1 MRDERRQPR
10 LRPVDD
16 DASPESV
23 RPRSWLHH
31 PLTRKVKAMATLLG
45 AVVAIS
51 GYLAGAGAKAIK
63 WAGVATTAE
72 VTKALDERFE
82 KVNENVRVL
91 KGDVA
96 KIDQKLEEISA
107 QTHALAESLKKP
119 EHRGRKRAPATP
131 ETKEGD
137 REQ

>member
-16 DASPESV
+16 DGEPESL

-31 PLTRKVKAMATLLG
+31 PLTRKVKAAATLLG
-45 AVVAIS
+45 AVAAVS

-63 WAGVATTAE
+63 WAGVATVADLVAQQKAAE
-72 VTKALDERFE
+72 
-82 KVNENVRVL
+82 
-91 KGDVA
+91 
-96 KIDQKLEEISA
+96 
-107 QTHALAESLKKP
+107 
-119 EHRGRKRAPATP
+119 EHRQADNKVDADRAVAVDAKLDAMAKELRALRADVLASKRKRARSAP

-137 REQ
+137 RE